1 VENTK
6 DADCVIVGGH
16 SLWFKEFFKAFLPR
30 RSDHVAKKKKVRLLP
45 IRPRS
50 RCERRSLR
58 TFPVVTLHPRVPFP
72 APAAEKAPAA
82 KRAGVQRAL
91 TEKEK
96 KMPSDFEIKLGVTEI
111 LEKSEQESVSMRKIR
126 EQLEARYQ
134 TSLADK
140 KAVMK
145 AAVDAYYD

>member
-1 VENTK
+1 
-6 DADCVIVGGH
+6 
-16 SLWFKEFFKAFLPR
+16 
-30 RSDHVAKKKKVRLLP
+30 
-45 IRPRS
+45 
-50 RCERRSLR
+50 
-58 TFPVVTLHPRVPFP
+58 
-72 APAAEKAPAA
+72 
-82 KRAGVQRAL
+82 
-91 TEKEK
+91 
-96 KMPSDFEIKLGVTEI
+96 MPSDFEIKLGVTEI